1 MMNDIERNKRTPIH
15 NNVSGFFE
23 IYLDYL
29 VTTNLVTSVWLPE
42 TILTM

>member
-1 MMNDIERNKRTPIH
+1 MIIS
-15 NNVSGFFE
+15 NVIKESRYITMYRDSLE
-23 IYLDYL
+23 NYYL

>member
-1 MMNDIERNKRTPIH
+1 MMNDIERSKKIPIH
-15 NNVSGFFE
+15 NDVSGFFE
-23 IYLDYL
+23 IYYL